1 MTPAQLAR
9 RRRVLDAVIDLVAA
23 GRLDDMGMKDVA
35 GRSGVALG
43 TIYRYFSSRDHLA
56 AAALADWAGALD
68 GRPAA
73 ERKAEGG
80 GRAAGEGHGE
90 GHSEGQGEG
99 AGEGRGEG
107 DGSMADRLVAMLRRG
122 VRAYERQPPFA
133 RLLVLA
139 ATSTDPHAGECYAR
153 MGASV
158 YGTLGAA
165 LDGLDPAERTR
176 VLDVVGAVWY
186 QALIDWVND
195 RKSIT
200 EVYDA
205 VESAARLVLAGPER
219 RGQGARSAST
229 PRR

>member
-1 MTPAQLAR
+1 MARTPVPPQPTGTMTPAQLAR

-23 GRLDDMGMKDVA
+23 GRLDEMGMKEVA
-35 GRSGVALG
+35 ERSGVALG

-56 AAALADWAGALD
+56 AAALADWAGALA
-68 GRPAA
+68 GRS
-73 ERKAEGG
+73 
-80 GRAAGEGHGE
+80 AGEGE
-90 GHSEGQGEG
+90 
-99 AGEGRGEG
+99 GEG
-107 DGSMADRLVAMLRRG
+107 DGRGAGGRRVEGDGEGGGSKADRLVVVLRRG
-122 VRAYERQPPFA
+122 VRAYERQPHFA

-165 LDGLDPAERTR
+165 LDGLDPVERTR

-195 RKSIT
+195 RKTIA

-205 VESAARLVLAGPER
+205 VESAARLVLAGPE
-219 RGQGARSAST
+219 
-229 PRR
+229 

>member
-1 MTPAQLAR
+1 MARTPAPPQPTGTMTPAQLAR

-35 GRSGVALG
+35 ERSGVALG

-68 GRPAA
+68 DRPAA
-73 ERKAEGG
+73 ERAGETGAEGG
-80 GRAAGEGHGE
+80 
-90 GHSEGQGEG
+90 
-99 AGEGRGEG
+99 
-107 DGSMADRLVAMLRRG
+107 GSMADRLVAVLRRG
-122 VRAYERQPPFA
+122 VRAYERQPHFA

-165 LDGLDPAERTR
+165 LDGLDPVERTR

-195 RKSIT
+195 RKTIA

-205 VESAARLVLAGPER
+205 VESAARLVLAGPDR
-219 RGQGARSAST
+219 PAPRGEIRIDTSG
-229 PRR
+229 